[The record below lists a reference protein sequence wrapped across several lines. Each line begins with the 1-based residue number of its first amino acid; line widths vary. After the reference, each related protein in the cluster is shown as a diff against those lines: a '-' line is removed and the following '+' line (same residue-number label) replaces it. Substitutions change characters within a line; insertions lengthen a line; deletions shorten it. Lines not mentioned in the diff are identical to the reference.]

1 TGIGALYAFG
11 VVMDEKIV
19 YFVFRYPAA
28 ETEGGYILLFPLRDT
43 GTRKDCLFRVP
54 VSRSG
59 NSSMY
64 PPSVCDLYCGAMA
77 SVLAHRAGERG
88 GAAEDKCDLM
98 MTVLQE
104 G

>member
-1 TGIGALYAFG
+1 
-11 VVMDEKIV
+11 
-19 YFVFRYPAA
+19 
-28 ETEGGYILLFPLRDT
+28 
-43 GTRKDCLFRVP
+43 
-54 VSRSG
+54 
-59 NSSMY
+59 MY
-64 PPSVCDLYCGAMA
+64 PPSVCDLYCGAKA